1 MGIMGSTKNNGNSNS
16 NNNMTSTTVTN
27 TETRPTVAIMRPVRY
42 EQDSIQV
49 CRTAGFDVISAPMIE
64 ILDKRDEHFD
74 GFVSRILA
82 GQSDIVIFTS
92 ANGIDHTLDK
102 VTDRDAFITA
112 LNRITTIAIG
122 PKTREAALEQGIE
135 ISFMPE
141 SYSSEGLVEA
151 IRNDVQ
157 GKVVDIARSSH
168 GAPILVEG
176 LKAAGAEV
184 FETQVYEI
192 AIPVRGSAQ
201 EELIQA
207 ILDKTV
213 DAVVFTSSMM
223 VRNFLEM
230 ASQMGCKDE
239 VIGMLNDEGVVVA
252 AIGHPTSNT
261 LNIYK
266 IQVNIISNEYTFNA
280 LINETRKS
288 FIRSDLHE

>member
-1 MGIMGSTKNNGNSNS
+1 LIGNMASTNIN
-16 NNNMTSTTVTN
+16 TN
-27 TETRPTVAIMRPVRY
+27 INTDINTDTRPTVAIMRPVRY
-42 EQDSIQV
+42 EQDSIQI
-49 CRTAGFDVISAPMIE
+49 CQQAGFDVISAPMIE
-64 ILDKRDEHFD
+64 ILDKRDEYFN

-102 VTDRDAFITA
+102 VPGRDAFITA

-122 PKTREAALEQGIE
+122 PKTREAALVQGIE

-151 IRNDVQ
+151 IRNDVR

-168 GAPILVEG
+168 GAPVLVEG

-192 AIPVRGSAQ
+192 ASPARDSAQ
-201 EELIQA
+201 EELIHA
-207 ILDKTV
+207 IMDETV

-223 VRNFLEM
+223 VWNFLEM

-239 VIGMLNDEGVVVA
+239 VIRMLNDSDIVVA

-261 LNIYK
+261 LNMNK

-280 LINETRKS
+280 LIKEVKKE
-288 FIRSDLHE
+288 FGI

>member
-1 MGIMGSTKNNGNSNS
+1 MGNIASTNI
-16 NNNMTSTTVTN
+16 N
-27 TETRPTVAIMRPVRY
+27 TDISIDSRPMVAIMRPVRY

-49 CRTAGFDVISAPMIE
+49 CREAGFDVISAPMIE
-64 ILDKRDEHFD
+64 ILDKRDEYFD

-102 VTDRDAFITA
+102 VPDRDTFITA
-112 LNRITTIAIG
+112 LNRNTTIAIG
-122 PKTREAALEQGIE
+122 PKTREAAQEQGIE

-141 SYSSEGLVEA
+141 SYSSVGLVEA
-151 IRNDVQ
+151 FRNDVQ

-168 GAPILVEG
+168 GAPVLVEG

-192 AIPVRGSAQ
+192 ASPPRDSVQ
-201 EELIQA
+201 EKLIQA
-207 ILDKTV
+207 IIDKTV

-223 VRNFLEM
+223 VWNFLEM
-230 ASQMGCKDE
+230 ASQMGCKEE
-239 VIGMLNDEGVVVA
+239 VVRILNDGGIVVA

-261 LNIYK
+261 LNMNKIY
-266 IQVNIISNEYTFNA
+266 VNIISNEYTFNA
-280 LINETRKS
+280 LINEVKKE
-288 FIRSDLHE
+288 FGI

>member
-1 MGIMGSTKNNGNSNS
+1 MGNMAS
-16 NNNMTSTTVTN
+16 NNINANIDTD
-27 TETRPTVAIMRPVRY
+27 TRLTVAIMRPVRY
-42 EQDSIQV
+42 EQDSIQL
-49 CRTAGFDVISAPMIE
+49 CQKAGFDVISAPMIE
-64 ILDKRDEHFD
+64 ILDKKDEYFD

-102 VTDRDAFITA
+102 VPGRDAFITA

-141 SYSSEGLVEA
+141 SYSSEGLVET
-151 IRNDVQ
+151 IRNNVR

-168 GAPILVEG
+168 GAPVLVEG

-192 AIPVRGSAQ
+192 AAPARDSAQ

-207 ILDKTV
+207 IIDKTV

-239 VIGMLNDEGVVVA
+239 VIRMLNDSGIVVA

-261 LNIYK
+261 LNMNK

-280 LINETRKS
+280 LIKEVKKE
-288 FIRSDLHE
+288 FGI

>member
-1 MGIMGSTKNNGNSNS
+1 MGNMAS
-16 NNNMTSTTVTN
+16 NNINANIDTD
-27 TETRPTVAIMRPVRY
+27 TRLTVAIMRPVRY
-42 EQDSIQV
+42 EQDSIQL
-49 CRTAGFDVISAPMIE
+49 CQKAGFDVISAPMIE
-64 ILDKRDEHFD
+64 ILDKKDEYFD

-102 VTDRDAFITA
+102 VPGRDAFITA

-141 SYSSEGLVEA
+141 SYSSEGLVET
-151 IRNDVQ
+151 IRNNVR

-168 GAPILVEG
+168 GAPVLVEG

-192 AIPVRGSAQ
+192 AAPARDSAQ

-207 ILDKTV
+207 IIDKTV
-213 DAVVFTSSMM
+213 NAVVFTSSMM

-239 VIGMLNDEGVVVA
+239 VIRMLNDSGIVVA

-261 LNIYK
+261 LNMNK

-280 LINETRKS
+280 LIKEVKKE
-288 FIRSDLHE
+288 FGI

>member
-1 MGIMGSTKNNGNSNS
+1 
-16 NNNMTSTTVTN
+16 
-27 TETRPTVAIMRPVRY
+27 
-42 EQDSIQV
+42 
-49 CRTAGFDVISAPMIE
+49 MIE
-64 ILDKRDEHFD
+64 ILDKRDEYFN

-102 VTDRDAFITA
+102 VPGRDAFITA

-122 PKTREAALEQGIE
+122 PKTREAALVQGIE

-151 IRNDVQ
+151 IRNDVR

-168 GAPILVEG
+168 GAPVLVEG

-192 AIPVRGSAQ
+192 ASPARDSAQ
-201 EELIQA
+201 EELIHA
-207 ILDKTV
+207 IMDETV

-223 VRNFLEM
+223 VWNFLEM

-239 VIGMLNDEGVVVA
+239 VIRMLNDSDIVVA

-261 LNIYK
+261 LNMNK

-280 LINETRKS
+280 LIKEVKKE
-288 FIRSDLHE
+288 FGI

>member
-1 MGIMGSTKNNGNSNS
+1 MLGIMASTSFS
-16 NNNMTSTTVTN
+16 SDASTHIN
-27 TETRPTVAIMRPVRY
+27 TDTRPTVAIMRPVRY
-42 EQDSIQV
+42 EQDSMQV
-49 CRTAGFDVISAPMIE
+49 CRQAGFDVISAPMIA
-64 ILDKRDEHFD
+64 ILDKRDEYFN

-102 VTDRDAFITA
+102 VPDRDAFIAA
-112 LNRITTIAIG
+112 LNRLTTIAIG
-122 PKTREAALEQGIE
+122 PKTREAALEQGIV

-151 IRNDVQ
+151 IRNDVR

-168 GAPILVEG
+168 GAPVLVEG
-176 LKAAGAEV
+176 LKADGADV

-192 AIPVRGSAQ
+192 TSPVRGSAQ
-201 EELIQA
+201 EALIQA

-239 VIGMLNDEGVVVA
+239 VIRKLNDEGIVVA

-266 IQVNIISNEYTFNA
+266 IPVTIISNEYTFKA
-280 LINETRKS
+280 LIEETRKFFFVS
-288 FIRSDLHE
+288 G

>member
-1 MGIMGSTKNNGNSNS
+1 MGNMAS
-16 NNNMTSTTVTN
+16 NNINANIDTD
-27 TETRPTVAIMRPVRY
+27 TRLTVAIMRPVRY
-42 EQDSIQV
+42 EQDSIQL
-49 CRTAGFDVISAPMIE
+49 CQKAGFDVISAPMIE
-64 ILDKRDEHFD
+64 ILDKKDEYFD

-102 VTDRDAFITA
+102 VPGRDAFITA

-141 SYSSEGLVEA
+141 SYSSEGLVET
-151 IRNDVQ
+151 IRNNVR

-168 GAPILVEG
+168 GAPVLVEG

-192 AIPVRGSAQ
+192 AAPARDSAQ

-207 ILDKTV
+207 IIDKTV
-213 DAVVFTSSMM
+213 NAVVFTSSMM

-230 ASQMGCKDE
+230 ASQMECKDE
-239 VIGMLNDEGVVVA
+239 VIRMLNDSGIVVA

-261 LNIYK
+261 LNMNK

-280 LINETRKS
+280 LIKEVKKE
-288 FIRSDLHE
+288 FGI

>member
-1 MGIMGSTKNNGNSNS
+1 MA
-16 NNNMTSTTVTN
+16 STTIISNASTDSS
-27 TETRPTVAIMRPVRY
+27 TCTRPTVAIMRPVRY

-49 CRTAGFDVISAPMIE
+49 CRQAGFDVISAPMIE
-64 ILDKRDEHFD
+64 ILDKRDEYFD

-102 VTDRDAFITA
+102 VPDRDAFIVA
-112 LNRITTIAIG
+112 LNRLTTIAIG

-141 SYSSEGLVEA
+141 SYSSEGLLDA

-168 GAPILVEG
+168 GAPVLVEG

-184 FETQVYEI
+184 HETQVYEI
-192 AIPVRGSAQ
+192 ASPAKDSPQ

-207 ILDKTV
+207 IMDRTV

-230 ASQMGCKDE
+230 ASQMGCEDE
-239 VIGMLNDEGVVVA
+239 VIGILNGEDIVVA
-252 AIGHPTSNT
+252 AIGHPTSKT

-266 IQVNIISNEYTFNA
+266 IQVNIVSNKYTFKA
-280 LINETRKS
+280 LIDETRK
-288 FIRSDLHE
+288 FFFVSD